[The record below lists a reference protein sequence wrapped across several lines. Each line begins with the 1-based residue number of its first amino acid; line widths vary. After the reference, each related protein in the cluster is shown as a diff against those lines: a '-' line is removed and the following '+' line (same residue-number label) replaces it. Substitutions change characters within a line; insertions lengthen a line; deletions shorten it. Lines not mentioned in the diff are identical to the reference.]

1 MMDRWVQLMNREKK
15 NTTLGSPQTC
25 KLRVYTNHNGTVT
38 CVTNVGSLFFFS
50 WSLCYNSLIARAYIG
65 AAAAYNVW
73 SGIVPANLPMFSR
86 AGPTHETYS
95 HRLLRLISS
104 VRAKQTKIYN
114 IHDKE
119 QRTFQVSVACII
131 LLVFFP
137 FISPF
142 EGEK

>member
-1 MMDRWVQLMNREKK
+1 MQIACLHKQQRDRDVCDKCWEPF
-15 NTTLGSPQTC
+15 S
-25 KLRVYTNHNGTVT
+25 
-38 CVTNVGSLFFFS
+38 FFS

-73 SGIVPANLPMFSR
+73 SGIVHANLPMFSR

-119 QRTFQVSVACII
+119 
-131 LLVFFP
+131 
-137 FISPF
+137 
-142 EGEK
+142 

>member
-1 MMDRWVQLMNREKK
+1 MQIACLHKQQRDRDVCDKCWEPF
-15 NTTLGSPQTC
+15 S
-25 KLRVYTNHNGTVT
+25 
-38 CVTNVGSLFFFS
+38 FFS
-50 WSLCYNSLIARAYIG
+50 WSFCYNSLIARAYIG

-119 QRTFQVSVACII
+119 
-131 LLVFFP
+131 
-137 FISPF
+137 
-142 EGEK
+142 